1 MGYLL
6 MSYAFVEAGTVE
18 AEGALPQ
25 SARRLDTGQWV
36 MGLRDAPVELQQ
48 ATGWFEVTD
57 VDKPADTATHTYDR
71 SITLVAGVP
80 TVTWTQRLKTAEET
94 AAATASTNQASIVTN
109 LNQDMV
115 AIQTILDTA
124 NATLNSNPAAHIKTM
139 GRMLRRLG
147 RTALNDYTD
156 DD

>member
-1 MGYLL
+1 
-6 MSYAFVEAGTVE
+6 MSYALVDDGTIE

-36 MGLRDAPVELQQ
+36 MGLRDAPVELQE

-80 TVTWTQRLKTAEET
+80 TVTWTQRLKTAEEV
-94 AAATASTNQASIVTN
+94 AAATATTNQASIVTN
-109 LNQDMV
+109 LLADLV
-115 AIQTILDTA
+115 AIQ
-124 NATLNSNPAAHIKTM
+124 AAIDAKW
-139 GRMLRRLG
+139 GV
-147 RTALNDYTD
+147 Y
-156 DD
+156 

>member
-1 MGYLL
+1 
-6 MSYAFVEAGTVE
+6 MSYALVDDGTIE

-36 MGLRDAPVELQQ
+36 MGLRTAPVELRE
-48 ATGWFEVTD
+48 ATGWFEVVD
-57 VDKPADTATHTYDR
+57 VARPADTETDTYDR
-71 SITLVAGVP
+71 TLELVGGVP
-80 TVTWTQRLKTAEET
+80 TVVWVQRPKTQAEID
-94 AAATASTNQASIVTN
+94 AATAATNQASIVTN

-115 AIQTILDTA
+115 AVQAILDTA
-124 NATLNSNPAAHIKTM
+124 NATINANPAAHIKTM

-147 RTALNDYTD
+147 RTALNDFSD

>member
-1 MGYLL
+1 
-6 MSYAFVEAGTVE
+6 MSYALVDDGTIE
-18 AEGALPQ
+18 AEGPLPQ

-36 MGLRDAPVELQQ
+36 MGLHTAPVELQE
-48 ATGWFEVTD
+48 ATGWLEVVD
-57 VDKPADTATHTYDR
+57 VERPADTATHTYDR

-94 AAATASTNQASIVTN
+94 AAATAATNQASIVTN

-115 AIQTILDTA
+115 AVQAILDTA
-124 NATLNSNPAAHIKTM
+124 NATINANPAAHIKTM

-147 RTALNDYTD
+147 RTALNDFSD